1 MREDKPNSDDYPNS
15 PRGQEWYLDDLT
27 KWEMEFSASTSDVNT
42 TPALQP
48 NPASTKAAK

>member
-27 KWEMEFSASTSDVNT
+27 EWEIKNRAATSALNT
-42 TPALQP
+42 TPALSP